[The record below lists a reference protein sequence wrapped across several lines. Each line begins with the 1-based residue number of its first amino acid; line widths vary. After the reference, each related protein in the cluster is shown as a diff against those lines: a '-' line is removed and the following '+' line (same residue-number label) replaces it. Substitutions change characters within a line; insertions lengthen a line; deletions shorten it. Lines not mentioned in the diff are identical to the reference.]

1 MKRKKILKE
10 INVIQDEIEA
20 TENTIWEALD
30 VQEKALYAL
39 GKSRRRLDQLRLT
52 LEATEE

>member
-39 GKSRRRLDQLRLT
+39 GKSRRRLDQLRQD
-52 LEATEE
+52 LEAAKE